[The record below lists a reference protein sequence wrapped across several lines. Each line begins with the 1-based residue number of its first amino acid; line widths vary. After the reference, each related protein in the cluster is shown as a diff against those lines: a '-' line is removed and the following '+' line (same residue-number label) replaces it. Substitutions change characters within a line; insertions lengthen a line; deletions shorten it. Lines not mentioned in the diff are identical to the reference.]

1 LAVPGLKYASDSH
14 DLPPGYIYSNV
25 YTFSSANSR
34 ALAAGFKMQHSQ
46 RFEFAYEKAQLL
58 KILEADWNARTADA
72 WKPHPMFGKMTPN
85 GWGKLL
91 QIHVDYHL
99 RQFAA

>member
-1 LAVPGLKYASDSH
+1 VNSYLTSQTFFKWILVDWFSEQPVGLR
-14 DLPPGYIYSNV
+14 LP
-25 YTFSSANSR
+25 
-34 ALAAGFKMQHSQ
+34 AGFIIPRSQ

-72 WKPHPMFGKMTPN
+72 WNPHPMFGKMTAIE
-85 GWGKLL
+85 WGKLL